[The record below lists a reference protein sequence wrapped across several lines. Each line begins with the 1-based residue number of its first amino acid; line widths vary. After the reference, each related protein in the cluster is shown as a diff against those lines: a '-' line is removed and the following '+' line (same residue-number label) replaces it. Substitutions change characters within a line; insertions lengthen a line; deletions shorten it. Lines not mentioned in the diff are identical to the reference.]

1 MKQGGVGPMG
11 LSEGQQQSLGTSYVY
26 GTLQH
31 SDSSSVHGTYTPYL
45 QGSSAMGIPAIQ
57 SHNINGQKDVIFPER
72 PGQPECQYYM
82 KTGDCK
88 FGITCRYHHPKDRAT
103 PSPTCILSP
112 IGLPLRPV
120 RTLPMFIV
128 HVRWNLILCDWLS
141 LLCFPKYLFLKSCN
155 ELFLCMTFSPLHPV
169 THCSAMLDFLDDRV
183 HHNVPSMPIMA
194 FANLD
199 PHANSITPQWA

>member
-1 MKQGGVGPMG
+1 MKQGGVGPIG

-31 SDSSSVHGTYTPYL
+31 SDSSSVHGTYTSYL

-57 SHNINGQKDVIFPER
+57 SHNINSQKDVIFPER

-128 HVRWNLILCDWLS
+128 HVRWNLVLCDWLS

-155 ELFLCMTFSPLHPV
+155 ELFLCMTFFLLSTLSLTVLLCWISWMTGCTTMYLLCPLWHLQIW
-169 THCSAMLDFLDDRV
+169 THMQ
-183 HHNVPSMPIMA
+183 I
-194 FANLD
+194 
-199 PHANSITPQWA
+199 